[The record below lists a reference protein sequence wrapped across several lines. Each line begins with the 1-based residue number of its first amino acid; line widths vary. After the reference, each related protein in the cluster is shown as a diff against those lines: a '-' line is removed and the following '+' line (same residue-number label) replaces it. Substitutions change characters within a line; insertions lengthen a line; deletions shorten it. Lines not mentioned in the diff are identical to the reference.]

1 MILFSNGKNNMMN
14 KKKLIDGYV
23 GCENCKTLNNIRGKS
38 IYEFDG
44 KQYYKKTCVNCGW
57 EAIPFK
63 ETKGT

>member
-1 MILFSNGKNNMMN
+1 MP

-38 IYEFDG
+38 TYEFDG